1 MDPADSAGTLGLDGR
16 VALVTGG
23 ASGIGRASALG
34 FADAGATVVVADVDA
49 AGGEETIELVRAK
62 GREGKF
68 VVTDVTDA
76 AQVAALVQETV
87 ASFGQLDSAHNN
99 AGITGAA
106 AAFVD
111 YPDDEWDRVLAI
123 NLKSVFLCMKQEIAQ
138 MLRQGRGGAIVNSS
152 SGAGLV
158 GFPSLPAYVASKH
171 GVIGLTRS
179 AGVEYARRGI
189 RVNAICPGST
199 RTPML
204 EGYMGGSAEIERM
217 MIAGQPIGR
226 LGTAEEVAAAAVWLC
241 TDAASFVVG
250 HAMAVDGGA
259 VAQ

>member
-1 MDPADSAGTLGLDGR
+1 MTAQAGGGRRPLEGR

-23 ASGIGRASALG
+23 ASGIGRAAAVEFG
-34 FADAGATVVVADVDA
+34 TAGASVVVVDLDQSGGQEA
-49 AGGEETIELVRAK
+49 AEMVQGTGAPATFLSA
-62 GREGKF
+62 
-68 VVTDVTDA
+68 DVTDA
-76 AQVAALVQETV
+76 AQVSSLFAQVVSDFGRLDCAL
-87 ASFGQLDSAHNN
+87 NN
-99 AGITGAA
+99 AGTTGAA

-111 YPDDEWDRVLAI
+111 YRDDEWDRVMAI
-123 NLKSVFLCMKQEIAQ
+123 NLKSVYLCMKQEIAQ
-138 MLRQGRGGAIVNSS
+138 MLRQGGGAIVNTS

-179 AGVEYARRGI
+179 AGVEYASRGI

-204 EGYMGGSAEIERM
+204 EGFMGGDPQVEAAM
-217 MIAGQPIGR
+217 VAAQPIGR
-226 LGTAEEVAAAAVWLC
+226 LGTPEEVAATAVWLC
-241 TDAASFVVG
+241 TDAASFVTA

>member
-1 MDPADSAGTLGLDGR
+1 MAQGDVIGSRALEGR

-23 ASGIGRASALG
+23 ASGIGRESARQ
-34 FADAGATVVVADVDA
+34 FAAAGARVVVADVDT
-49 AGGEETIELVRAK
+49 AGGEETAELARA
-62 GREGKF
+62 EGPDARF
-68 VVTDVTDA
+68 IAADVTDA
-76 AQVAALVQETV
+76 EQVAGLVRQVVE
-87 ASFGQLDSAHNN
+87 AFGSLDCAHNN
-99 AGITGAA
+99 AGITGAP

-111 YPDDEWDRVLAI
+111 YRDDEWDRVLSI
-123 NLKSVFLCMKQEIAQ
+123 NLKSVFLCMKHEIAQ
-138 MLRQGRGGAIVNSS
+138 MLEQGRGGAIVNTS

-179 AGVEYARRGI
+179 AGVEYASRGI

-204 EGYMGGSAEIERM
+204 EGYMGGSADIERM
-217 MIAGQPIGR
+217 MVAGQPIGR
-226 LGTAEEVAAAAVWLC
+226 LGRSEEVAAAAVWLC